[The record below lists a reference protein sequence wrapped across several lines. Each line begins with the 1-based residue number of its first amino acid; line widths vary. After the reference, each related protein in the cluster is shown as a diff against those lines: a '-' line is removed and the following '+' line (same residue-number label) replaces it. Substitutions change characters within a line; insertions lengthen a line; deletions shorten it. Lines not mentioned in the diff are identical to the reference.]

1 MLYYYETGIFCEKVP
16 CEKAG
21 RRRFFMKTITGL
33 LERLDY
39 RVIDGSLDGEI
50 SALVYDSRKVTEG
63 CMFVCIKGAAY
74 DSHEHTEE
82 IAAAGARVIVA
93 ERPVKVP
100 EGVTLVLVDD
110 SRYALALLSAAWFD
124 YPAEKMKVIGITGT
138 KGKTTTTFMVKGILE
153 HAGYKVG
160 LMGTIEIIIG
170 EEHIPACNT
179 TPESYLIQ
187 EYFARMV
194 VIYIAY
200 SN

>member
-1 MLYYYETGIFCEKVP
+1 
-16 CEKAG
+16 
-21 RRRFFMKTITGL
+21 MKTITGL

-138 KGKTTTTFMVKGILE
+138 
-153 HAGYKVG
+153 
-160 LMGTIEIIIG
+160 
-170 EEHIPACNT
+170 
-179 TPESYLIQ
+179 
-187 EYFARMV
+187 
-194 VIYIAY
+194 
-200 SN
+200 

>member
-1 MLYYYETGIFCEKVP
+1 
-16 CEKAG
+16 
-21 RRRFFMKTITGL
+21 MKTITGL
-33 LERLDY
+33 LEKLNY
-39 RVIDGSLDGEI
+39 RVIDGALDGEV
-50 SALVYDSRKVTEG
+50 SALVYDSRKVTKD
-63 CMFVCIKGAAY
+63 CMFVCIKGAVY

-82 IAAAGARVIVA
+82 IAAAGAKVIVA

-160 LMGTIEIIIG
+160 LMGTIETIIG
-170 EEHIPACNT
+170 EKHIPACNT

-187 EYFARMV
+187 EYFAQMV
-194 VIYIAY
+194 EAVRSA
-200 SN
+200 SWKCPPRDL

>member
-1 MLYYYETGIFCEKVP
+1 
-16 CEKAG
+16 
-21 RRRFFMKTITGL
+21 MKTITGL

-124 YPAEKMKVIGITGT
+124 YRQRK
-138 KGKTTTTFMVKGILE
+138 
-153 HAGYKVG
+153 
-160 LMGTIEIIIG
+160 
-170 EEHIPACNT
+170 
-179 TPESYLIQ
+179 
-187 EYFARMV
+187 
-194 VIYIAY
+194 
-200 SN
+200 

>member
-1 MLYYYETGIFCEKVP
+1 
-16 CEKAG
+16 
-21 RRRFFMKTITGL
+21 MKTITGL

-179 TPESYLIQ
+179 TPESYDLHR
-187 EYFARMV
+187 YFAKMV
-194 VIYIAY
+194 EECCEC
-200 SN
+200 